1 MLILCEHDGLFDSFY
16 FVLDSAFI
24 STTSISANINNV
36 PMLNGTNF
44 KDWKEN
50 MMILLGCM
58 DIDLAL
64 RMPKP
69 DELNEQSTQEDE
81 VYWGKWERS
90 NRLSLMIMKRGIPEA
105 FRGAVTD
112 EVTNAS
118 DFLAEIQ
125 KRFAKNDKAETS
137 TLLASLISMKY
148 KGKGNVREYIM
159 EMSHL
164 ASKLKALKLELS
176 DDLLVHLVLISLPA
190 QFNQFKVSYNCQ
202 KDKWTLNELI
212 SFCVQE
218 EERLKQDKT
227 ESAHLAST
235 SKDKGK
241 RKNKDNKVAA
251 SNGPEQ
257 KKQKVEVT
265 CFFCN
270 KPGHTKKECTKYAAW
285 RVKKGMFLTLV
296 CSEVNLASVSRNTW
310 WLDSG
315 ATTHICV
322 SMQGCLSY
330 RKPSDAERCIY
341 VGDGQSVEV
350 EAIGHFRLLL
360 KSGYFLDLID
370 TFIVPSF
377 RRNLISVSVLDKS
390 GYCCSFGNNRF
401 ALSINSNAVGTGLL
415 NVYDNLYLLET
426 VPSYNETLHVESRG
440 TKRKLNKDNSAS
452 LWHKRLGHISKSR
465 VERLVSDGI
474 LDSLDFSDFDICV
487 ECIKGK
493 QTKTKKLGANR
504 ATDVLELI
512 HTDICGPYPTAS
524 WNGQQYFIT
533 FIDDYSRYGY
543 LFLIHEKS
551 QSLDVFKTFKAEV
564 ELQLNKR
571 IKSVRSDRGGE
582 YYDRYDGSG
591 EQRPGPF
598 SKYLEECGIVP
609 QYTMLGSPSMNG
621 VAERRNRTL
630 KDMVR
635 SMISHSTLPEKLWG
649 EALKTAAYILNRVPT
664 KAAAKTPYELWTGR
678 KPSLKH
684 FHIWGCPAEARPYK
698 PHEKKLDSKTVSS
711 YFIGYAERSRG
722 FKFYDPAIRS
732 IFETGTATFF
742 EDVEFGGRNQA
753 RNIVFEE
760 EEGSTIAFDNVQV
773 SLPIIDQEVN
783 LDPQP
788 TDNIVQPLIAN
799 EDIAPEEQTQQPQ
812 ENMPLRRST
821 RERRNAISDDY
832 IVYLQEREVE
842 SGMMEDDPIN
852 FQQAMKSSNS
862 QKWIEAMNEEYKSMQ
877 DNKVWELVPLPVGTK
892 PIGCKWIFKTKRD
905 SNGNVERYKA
915 RLVAKGF
922 TQKEGIDFKETFSPV
937 STKDSFRIIMALVAH
952 YDLELHQM
960 DVKTA
965 FLNGD
970 IDETIYMVQPENFV
984 SEDSKN
990 MVCKLTKSIYGLKQA
1005 SRQWYFKFHQIIVS
1019 YGFEANL
1026 MDECVY
1032 HKFSGSKYIFLVLYV
1047 DDILLAT
1054 NDISIL
1060 HDTKRFLSKHFEM
1073 KDLGDASF
1081 VLGIQIH
1088 RDRSRGILGLS
1099 QRTYI
1104 DKVLQRY
1111 GMQNSKPGDT
1121 PVAKGDKF
1129 SLNQCPKNSLE
1140 SQEMQKIPYASA
1152 VGSLM
1157 YAQVCTRPDIAYIV
1171 GMLGRYLSNPG
1182 MDHWRAAKRVM
1193 RYLQRTK
1200 EYMITYRRLD
1210 QLEFIGYSNSDFA
1223 GCQDSRRSTSSY
1235 IYLLAGGAISWR
1247 STKQTLVTSSTM
1259 EAEFVACYEASNQG
1273 IWLRNF
1279 VTGLR
1284 VLDGIERPL
1293 KIFCDNKSAVLYSNN
1308 NRSSTKSKYIDIKF
1322 LVVKEKVQSGQ
1333 ISIEHIGTNSMIAD
1347 PLTKGLPPKVFHEH
1361 TAHMGV
1367 VSFEDIQI

>member
-1 MLILCEHDGLFDSFY
+1 
-16 FVLDSAFI
+16 
-24 STTSISANINNV
+24 
-36 PMLNGTNF
+36 
-44 KDWKEN
+44 
-50 MMILLGCM
+50 
-58 DIDLAL
+58 
-64 RMPKP
+64 
-69 DELNEQSTQEDE
+69 
-81 VYWGKWERS
+81 
-90 NRLSLMIMKRGIPEA
+90 MIMKRGIPEA

-190 QFNQFKVSYNCQ
+190 QFNQFK
-202 KDKWTLNELI
+202 
-212 SFCVQE
+212 
-218 EERLKQDKT
+218 
-227 ESAHLAST
+227 
-235 SKDKGK
+235 DKGK

-257 KKQKVEVT
+257 KKQKVE
-265 CFFCN
+265 
-270 KPGHTKKECTKYAAW
+270 
-285 RVKKGMFLTLV
+285 
-296 CSEVNLASVSRNTW
+296 
-310 WLDSG
+310 
-315 ATTHICV
+315 
-322 SMQGCLSY
+322 GCLSY

-341 VGDGQSVEV
+341 VGD
-350 EAIGHFRLLL
+350 
-360 KSGYFLDLID
+360 
-370 TFIVPSF
+370 
-377 RRNLISVSVLDKS
+377 
-390 GYCCSFGNNRF
+390 
-401 ALSINSNAVGTGLL
+401 GTGLL

-582 YYDRYDGSG
+582 YYGRYDGSG

-598 SKYLEECGIVP
+598 AKYLEECGIVP
-609 QYTMLGSPSMNG
+609 QYTMPGSPSMN
-621 VAERRNRTL
+621 
-630 KDMVR
+630 
-635 SMISHSTLPEKLWG
+635 
-649 EALKTAAYILNRVPT
+649 ALKTAAYILNRVPT

-1200 EYMITYRRLD
+1200 EYMLTYRRLD
-1210 QLEFIGYSNSDFA
+1210 QLELIGYSDSDFA
-1223 GCQDSRRSTSSY
+1223 GCQDSRRSTSGY

-1247 STKQTLVTSSTM
+1247 SAKQTLVTSSTM

-1347 PLTKGLPPKVFHEH
+1347 PLTKGLPPKVSPSMDSVLERPAPVVEYTRLLDESKATKEGDSQCAMCLNIIGDEHEVRELGNCCHVFHKECIDVWMDQGQATCPLCRSKILPAAADEH
-1361 TAHMGV
+1361 GRDEMIKNGGGPWRRERMIYL
-1367 VSFEDIQI
+1367 FGEDYVME

>member
-1 MLILCEHDGLFDSFY
+1 
-16 FVLDSAFI
+16 
-24 STTSISANINNV
+24 
-36 PMLNGTNF
+36 
-44 KDWKEN
+44 
-50 MMILLGCM
+50 
-58 DIDLAL
+58 
-64 RMPKP
+64 
-69 DELNEQSTQEDE
+69 
-81 VYWGKWERS
+81 
-90 NRLSLMIMKRGIPEA
+90 MIMKRGIPEA

-285 RVKKGMFLTLV
+285 RVKKGMFLTL
-296 CSEVNLASVSRNTW
+296 
-310 WLDSG
+310 
-315 ATTHICV
+315 
-322 SMQGCLSY
+322 GCLSY

-341 VGDGQSVEV
+341 VGD
-350 EAIGHFRLLL
+350 
-360 KSGYFLDLID
+360 
-370 TFIVPSF
+370 
-377 RRNLISVSVLDKS
+377 
-390 GYCCSFGNNRF
+390 
-401 ALSINSNAVGTGLL
+401 
-415 NVYDNLYLLET
+415 
-426 VPSYNETLHVESRG
+426 
-440 TKRKLNKDNSAS
+440 
-452 LWHKRLGHISKSR
+452 
-465 VERLVSDGI
+465 
-474 LDSLDFSDFDICV
+474 
-487 ECIKGK
+487 GK

-551 QSLDVFKTFKAEV
+551 QSLDVFKTFKVEV

-582 YYDRYDGSG
+582 YYGRYDGSG

-598 SKYLEECGIVP
+598 AKYLEECGIVP
-609 QYTMLGSPSMNG
+609 QYTMPGSPSMNG

-722 FKFYDPAIRS
+722 FKFYDPAIR
-732 IFETGTATFF
+732 
-742 EDVEFGGRNQA
+742 
-753 RNIVFEE
+753 NIVFEE

-812 ENMPLRRST
+812 ENMSLRRST

-842 SGMMEDDPIN
+842 SEMMEDDPIN

-937 STKDSFRIIMALVAH
+937 SMKDSFRIIMALVAH

-960 DVKTA
+960 DVKTT

-1129 SLNQCPKNSLE
+1129 NLNQCPKNSLE

-1200 EYMITYRRLD
+1200 EYMLTYRRLD
-1210 QLEFIGYSNSDFA
+1210 QLELIGYSDSDFA
-1223 GCQDSRRSTSSY
+1223 GCQDSRKSTSGY

-1247 STKQTLVTSSTM
+1247 SAKQTLVTTSTM

-1279 VTGLR
+1279 VIGLR

>member
-1 MLILCEHDGLFDSFY
+1 
-16 FVLDSAFI
+16 
-24 STTSISANINNV
+24 
-36 PMLNGTNF
+36 
-44 KDWKEN
+44 

-176 DDLLVHLVLISLPA
+176 DDLLVHL
-190 QFNQFKVSYNCQ
+190 
-202 KDKWTLNELI
+202 
-212 SFCVQE
+212 

-257 KKQKVEVT
+257 KKQKVEILVLL
-265 CFFCN
+265 
-270 KPGHTKKECTKYAAW
+270 
-285 RVKKGMFLTLV
+285 LTFV
-296 CSEVNLASVSRNTW
+296 FHA
-310 WLDSG
+310 
-315 ATTHICV
+315 
-322 SMQGCLSY
+322 GCLSY

-341 VGDGQSVEV
+341 VGDG
-350 EAIGHFRLLL
+350 
-360 KSGYFLDLID
+360 
-370 TFIVPSF
+370 
-377 RRNLISVSVLDKS
+377 
-390 GYCCSFGNNRF
+390 
-401 ALSINSNAVGTGLL
+401 
-415 NVYDNLYLLET
+415 
-426 VPSYNETLHVESRG
+426 
-440 TKRKLNKDNSAS
+440 
-452 LWHKRLGHISKSR
+452 
-465 VERLVSDGI
+465 
-474 LDSLDFSDFDICV
+474 
-487 ECIKGK
+487 
-493 QTKTKKLGANR
+493 
-504 ATDVLELI
+504 
-512 HTDICGPYPTAS
+512 
-524 WNGQQYFIT
+524 
-533 FIDDYSRYGY
+533 
-543 LFLIHEKS
+543 
-551 QSLDVFKTFKAEV
+551 
-564 ELQLNKR
+564 
-571 IKSVRSDRGGE
+571 
-582 YYDRYDGSG
+582 

-598 SKYLEECGIVP
+598 AKYLEECGIVP
-609 QYTMLGSPSMNG
+609 QYTMPGSPSMNG
-621 VAERRNRTL
+621 VAEDETEPLRTWML
-630 KDMVR
+630 
-635 SMISHSTLPEKLWG
+635 SW
-649 EALKTAAYILNRVPT
+649 
-664 KAAAKTPYELWTGR
+664 
-678 KPSLKH
+678 
-684 FHIWGCPAEARPYK
+684 
-698 PHEKKLDSKTVSS
+698 
-711 YFIGYAERSRG
+711 
-722 FKFYDPAIRS
+722 
-732 IFETGTATFF
+732 
-742 EDVEFGGRNQA
+742 GRNQA

-773 SLPIIDQEVN
+773 SLPIIDQE
-783 LDPQP
+783 
-788 TDNIVQPLIAN
+788 
-799 EDIAPEEQTQQPQ
+799 
-812 ENMPLRRST
+812 
-821 RERRNAISDDY
+821 
-832 IVYLQEREVE
+832 EREVE

-960 DVKTA
+960 DIKTA

-970 IDETIYMVQPENFV
+970 IDETIYM
-984 SEDSKN
+984 
-990 MVCKLTKSIYGLKQA
+990 QA

-1032 HKFSGSKYIFLVLYV
+1032 HKFSG
-1047 DDILLAT
+1047 
-1054 NDISIL
+1054 
-1060 HDTKRFLSKHFEM
+1060 R
-1073 KDLGDASF
+1073 
-1081 VLGIQIH
+1081 IQIH

-1104 DKVLQRY
+1104 DKVLQR
-1111 GMQNSKPGDT
+1111 
-1121 PVAKGDKF
+1121 
-1129 SLNQCPKNSLE
+1129 

-1200 EYMITYRRLD
+1200 EYMLTYRRLD
-1210 QLEFIGYSNSDFA
+1210 QLELIGYSDSDFA
-1223 GCQDSRRSTSSY
+1223 GCQDSRRSTSGY

-1247 STKQTLVTSSTM
+1247 SAKQTLVTSSTM

-1293 KIFCDNKSAVLYSNN
+1293 KIFCVNKSAVLYSNN